1 MSFNL
6 NMKDLPVLGRKAIAA
21 LGLPKNTALHI
32 VFPVHITQLSY
43 GKAQVELSVF
53 LIEMS

>member
-1 MSFNL
+1 
-6 NMKDLPVLGRKAIAA
+6 MKDLPVLGRKAIAA

-32 VFPVHITQLSY
+32 VFTVHITQLSY
-43 GKAQVELSVF
+43 GKAQVALSVF